1 MAQRV
6 APRLKRS
13 LIAADGPT
21 SSAGDEWLT
30 LQQTA
35 VLLGVHP
42 GTVRNWADKGV
53 LPVYRTRGR
62 HRRFKR
68 AEVELW
74 ASTARGGDSVEPA
87 SIIQAALRSIRLRI
101 SEGKLAGESW
111 YRMLD
116 DEARKQYRESA
127 QALFQGLMHYVAAGG
142 ENGQAE
148 ARAIGY
154 EYARRAQ
161 RAGMHAADA
170 ARAFMFFRDAL
181 LQSVIEVY
189 QVANVPSGRAWG
201 EVLRLVNTFTDLI
214 LVELLETL
222 QDRQSTPSGPASA

>member
-1 MAQRV
+1 ME
-6 APRLKRS
+6 
-13 LIAADGPT
+13 
-21 SSAGDEWLT
+21 DEWLT

-35 VLLGVHP
+35 ALLGVHP
-42 GTVRNWADKGV
+42 GTVRNWSDKGL
-53 LPVYRTRGR
+53 LPVYRTRGQ

-74 ASTARGGDSVEPA
+74 ASTSRGGDSVDPA
-87 SIIQAALRSIRLRI
+87 SVVQAALRSIRLRI

-111 YRMLD
+111 YKTLD

-127 QALFQGLMHYVAAGG
+127 HGLFQGLMHYVAAGG

-148 ARAIGY
+148 AHTIGY

-161 RAGMHAADA
+161 RAGMNAADA
-170 ARAFMFFRDAL
+170 ARAFLFFRDAL

-201 EVLRLVNTFTDLI
+201 EVLRLVNAFTDLI
-214 LVELLETL
+214 LIELLETL
-222 QDRQSTPSGPASA
+222 QSRQPTPSGSALA

>member
-1 MAQRV
+1 ME
-6 APRLKRS
+6 
-13 LIAADGPT
+13 
-21 SSAGDEWLT
+21 DEWLT

-35 VLLGVHP
+35 ALLGVHP

-68 AEVELW
+68 AEVEVW
-74 ASTARGGDSVEPA
+74 ASTSRGGDNVDPA
-87 SIIQAALRSIRLRI
+87 SIIQAAMRSIRLRI
-101 SEGKLAGESW
+101 SEGKLAGEPW
-111 YRMLD
+111 YQMLD
-116 DEARKQYRESA
+116 EAARKQYRESA
-127 QALFQGLMHYVAAGG
+127 QVLFQGLMHYVAAGG
-142 ENGQAE
+142 EDGQAE

-161 RAGMHAADA
+161 RGGMQAAEA

-189 QVANVPSGRAWG
+189 EVANVPSGRAWG
-201 EVLRLVNTFTDLI
+201 TVLRLVNAFTDLI
-214 LVELLETL
+214 LIELLDTF
-222 QDRQSTPSGPASA
+222 QARQPTPSGSASV